1 MYMHEKEAGMAMKVI
16 RMPMTKARI
25 NLGAL
30 VRGVH
35 VRGDVVV
42 LEKDGIPM
50 AGIVDIN
57 ALEDL
62 IEINDPKMRRKIR
75 ASMKDYRAGRTRPA
89 RELLEELNKETG
101 E

>member
-1 MYMHEKEAGMAMKVI
+1 MAMKVI

-42 LEKDGIPM
+42 LEKDGIPV
-50 AGIVDIN
+50 AGLVDID
-57 ALEDL
+57 ALEDFL
-62 IEINDPKMRRKIR
+62 EINDPKMQRKIR
-75 ASMKDYRAGRTRPA
+75 ASMKDYRAGRTRPLT
-89 RELLEELNKETG
+89 ELIAELQAEGTK
-101 E
+101 

>member
-1 MYMHEKEAGMAMKVI
+1 MTIRVI

-35 VRGDVVV
+35 VEGDVVV
-42 LEKDGIPM
+42 LEKDGIPV
-50 AGIVDIN
+50 AGLVDID
-57 ALEDL
+57 ALEDYL
-62 IEINDPKMRRKIR
+62 DAHDPKLRRKIR
-75 ASMKDYRAGRTRPA
+75 ASMKAYREGKARPA
-89 RELLEELNKETG
+89 REFLEELKREAA

>member
-1 MYMHEKEAGMAMKVI
+1 MYMHEKETGVAMKVI

-50 AGIVDIN
+50 AGIVDID

-62 IEINDPKMRRKIR
+62 IEINDPKMQRKIR
-75 ASMKDYRAGRTRPA
+75 ASMKDYRAGRTRPLA
-89 RELLEELNKETG
+89 DLIAELEAEGTK
-101 E
+101 

>member
-1 MYMHEKEAGMAMKVI
+1 MAMKVI

-50 AGIVDIN
+50 AGIVDID

-62 IEINDPKMRRKIR
+62 IEINDPKMQRKIR
-75 ASMKDYRAGRTRPA
+75 ASMKDYRAGKARPVREFLAELA
-89 RELLEELNKETG
+89 REG
-101 E
+101 DDGV

>member
-1 MYMHEKEAGMAMKVI
+1 MARKVI

-35 VRGDVVV
+35 VRGDLIV
-42 LEKDGIPM
+42 LEKDGIPV
-50 AGIVDIN
+50 AGLVDMD
-57 ALEDL
+57 ALED
-62 IEINDPKMRRKIR
+62 IVEMNDPKMRRQIR
-75 ASMKDYRAGRTRPA
+75 ASMREYRAGRTRPA
-89 RELLEELNKETG
+89 RELLEELKREAG

>member
-1 MYMHEKEAGMAMKVI
+1 MATRVI

-50 AGIVDIN
+50 AGVVDIDT
-57 ALEDL
+57 LEDIL
-62 IEINDPKMRRKIR
+62 EINDPKMQRQIR
-75 ASMKDYRAGRTRPA
+75 ASMRDYRAGRARPLT
-89 RELLEELNKETG
+89 ELIAELEAQEAQ
-101 E
+101 

>member
-1 MYMHEKEAGMAMKVI
+1 MAMKVI

-35 VRGDVVV
+35 VRGDIVV
-42 LEKDGIPM
+42 LEKDGIPV
-50 AGIVDIN
+50 AGLVDID

-62 IEINDPKMRRKIR
+62 IEIHDPKMQRKIR
-75 ASMKDYRAGRTRPA
+75 ASMKDYRAGRTRPLA
-89 RELLEELNKETG
+89 ELIAELEAEGAK
-101 E
+101 

>member
-1 MYMHEKEAGMAMKVI
+1 MAMRVI

-42 LEKDGIPM
+42 LEKDGIPV
-50 AGIVDIN
+50 AGLVDIDVI
-57 ALEDL
+57 EDYM
-62 IEINDPKMRRKIR
+62 EVHDPKMQRKIR
-75 ASMKDYRAGRTRPA
+75 ASMKAYREGKTRPVEEFIA
-89 RELLEELNKETG
+89 ELEAEERK
-101 E
+101 

>member
-1 MYMHEKEAGMAMKVI
+1 MAVRVI

-50 AGIVDIN
+50 AGIVDID
-57 ALEDL
+57 ALEDFL
-62 IEINDPKMRRKIR
+62 EIHDPKMQRKIR
-75 ASMKDYRAGRTRPA
+75 ASMKAYRAGKARPA
-89 RELLEELNKETG
+89 REFLEELKREAG